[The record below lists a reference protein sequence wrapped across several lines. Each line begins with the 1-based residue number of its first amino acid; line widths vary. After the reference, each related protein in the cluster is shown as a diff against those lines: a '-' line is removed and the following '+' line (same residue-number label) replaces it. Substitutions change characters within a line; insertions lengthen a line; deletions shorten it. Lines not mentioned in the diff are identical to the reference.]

1 MNESIGRFVNA
12 GGGDGASTVAG
23 FLTIPDQSES
33 ELLMEAWELER
44 GRCIEC
50 TLLLRRVGRLLSRAL
65 AKGQFTDRDAKEAR
79 LILRSI
85 AMIEKD
91 EWEGSA

>member
-1 MNESIGRFVNA
+1 MNEPIGRFVNA
-12 GGGDGASTVAG
+12 GGGDGASAAAG

-33 ELLMEAWELER
+33 ELLMEAWGLER
-44 GRCIEC
+44 GRSIEC

-65 AKGQFTDRDAKEAR
+65 ATGQFTDRGAIEAR

-85 AMIEKD
+85 AMIEND
-91 EWEGSA
+91 EREESD